1 MIDEGH
7 WNAGEERWDVLI
19 ANQWSL
25 IYQPHGY
32 IQKVSA
38 CRSSREAGT
47 APPYS
52 EAIEMQKL
60 VGIDLY

>member
-1 MIDEGH
+1 MKEIEMQG
-7 WNAGEERWDVLI
+7 GERWDVLI

-38 CRSSREAGT
+38 CVKFWRR
-47 APPYS
+47 
-52 EAIEMQKL
+52 
-60 VGIDLY
+60 